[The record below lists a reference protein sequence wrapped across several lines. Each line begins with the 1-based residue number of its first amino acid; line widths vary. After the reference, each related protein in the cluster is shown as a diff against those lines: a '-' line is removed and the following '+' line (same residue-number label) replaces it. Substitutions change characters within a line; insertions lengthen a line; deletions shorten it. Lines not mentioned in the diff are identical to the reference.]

1 MQVMKLFIAAF
12 LFSILLVLYSCKTSQ
27 PVSKAFKKEGYQLV
41 WSDEF
46 NKDGAV
52 NGDNW
57 QFENGFVRN
66 QEFQWY
72 QQNNAWCE
80 KGLLIIEARSEQK
93 TNPNYQEGTSDWRKK
108 NANIN
113 YTSSSINTSG
123 KHSWQYGRFVMR
135 GRIQIDA
142 GLWPAWWTLGVK
154 GRWPS
159 NGEIDIMEYYRNRV
173 MANVATGTDQLNKA
187 KWFTKIRPA
196 DSLGGKAWASKFHT
210 WRMDWDEKEISLY
223 LDDVLMNNVALSELV
238 NGDGTNINP
247 FNQPHY
253 MLLNL
258 AIGGMQGGDPAAT
271 KFPNRFEVDY
281 VRVYQKR

>member
-1 MQVMKLFIAAF
+1 MKLFAQIFTF
-12 LFSILLVLYSCKTSQ
+12 LILLVLYSCKTGQ
-27 PVSKAFKKEGYQLV
+27 PVSKAFEKEGYQLV

-52 NGDNW
+52 NPDNW
-57 QFENGFVRN
+57 KFEKGFVRN

-72 QQNNAWCE
+72 QADNAWCE
-80 KGLLIIEARSEQK
+80 KGLLIIEARREQK
-93 TNPNYQEGTSDWRKK
+93 QNPNYQEGTTDWRKK

-173 MANVATGTDQLNKA
+173 MANVATGTDQPNKA

-223 LDDVLMNNVALSELV
+223 LDDVLMNNVALAELV
-238 NGDGTNINP
+238 NEDGTNINP
-247 FNQPHY
+247 FKQPHY

-258 AIGGMQGGDPAAT
+258 AIGGMQGGDPANT